1 MIERIIN
8 CATLIEIIILLCT
21 DFNNRYVIDHGL
33 K

>member
-8 CATLIEIIILLCT
+8 SATLIEIIILLCI